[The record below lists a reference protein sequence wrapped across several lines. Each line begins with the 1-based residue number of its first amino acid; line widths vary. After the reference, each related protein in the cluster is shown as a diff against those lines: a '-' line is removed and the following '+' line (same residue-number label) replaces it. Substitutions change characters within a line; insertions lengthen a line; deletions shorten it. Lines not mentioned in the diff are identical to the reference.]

1 MDFVS
6 RNKIVLA
13 LIVAALASCLLPWAR
28 FNIFGGTVYAHGY
41 NAWQGKIIIGI
52 CVALGLWLMIR
63 KPTPGEQA
71 ACMMAAGAVI
81 AIFAGQFILQ
91 FVYPAPTKIEV
102 HAGGDFGQAFGEGI
116 AKQVSSQLSFGAP
129 LTLLLGICLLAVG
142 VRQWRGTNATPS
154 APQLP

>member
-13 LIVAALASCLLPWAR
+13 LIVAVLVSCLLPWAR
-28 FNIFGGTVYAHGY
+28 FNIFGGTVFANGY
-41 NAWQGKIIIGI
+41 NAWQGKIVIGI
-52 CVALGLWLMIR
+52 CIALGLWLMLR
-63 KPTPGEQA
+63 KPTPLEQA
-71 ACMMAAGAVI
+71 PCMMAAGAVI

-91 FVYPAPTKIEV
+91 MVFPAPTKIEV
-102 HAGGDFGQAFGEGI
+102 HAGGDFGQTFGEGI

-129 LTLLLGICLLAVG
+129 LALLFGICLLAVG
-142 VRQWRGTNATPS
+142 VQQWRGTNVAPS